1 MTADRCETVI
11 TDAHG
16 AFRLGPPTTAQCTNR
31 ATLVVTVKGQGQMLM
46 CDSCL
51 RADIHKLDEKVP
63 PAALAVFQV
72 ATLGEI
78 GAQLAQLNVTL
89 ERLARAVEQVK

>member
-1 MTADRCETVI
+1 MTADEI
-11 TDAHG
+11 
-16 AFRLGPPTTAQCTNR
+16 
-31 ATLVVTVKGQGQMLM
+31 
-46 CDSCL
+46 

-89 ERLARAVEQVK
+89 ERLARAVEQSLSTPVPDTLYHYAARHICGACNRLGHDTQDCPVKLADDTENH

>member
-1 MTADRCETVI
+1 MTADEI
-11 TDAHG
+11 
-16 AFRLGPPTTAQCTNR
+16 
-31 ATLVVTVKGQGQMLM
+31 
-46 CDSCL
+46 

-78 GAQLAQLNVTL
+78 GAQLATLNATL
-89 ERLARAVEQVK
+89 ERLARAVEQVKFTNVSNREKNSRPYPGHPR

>member
-1 MTADRCETVI
+1 MTADEI
-11 TDAHG
+11 
-16 AFRLGPPTTAQCTNR
+16 
-31 ATLVVTVKGQGQMLM
+31 
-46 CDSCL
+46 

-89 ERLARAVEQVK
+89 ERLARAVEQVVPPVPPVELLHCNECGEPHKESPCPYNDKDGLDYSSVR